1 MACLPAC
8 LPQFFSP
15 PPLCVAAT
23 VPGFGQSD
31 LQQRCTLNPFAAEM

>member
-1 MACLPAC
+1 
-8 LPQFFSP
+8 
-15 PPLCVAAT
+15 VAAT